1 LDTRKL
7 FAELAGTFTFF
18 LIGLMSILATKSFPG
33 GPDLVIIGFGFGLG
47 LFVAIQAFGAISGG
61 HYNPAVTVA
70 AVLDGRLDWMTGV
83 GYIAS
88 QLIGGIA
95 AAALVLAVSSQAAVA
110 GTATLPGP
118 NISDVQ
124 AVVIEAVFSAIFIL
138 VILTS
143 TKRTPSH
150 APFAIP
156 LTLMVIHFA
165 IVPFTGSSV
174 NPARSLASALVGGK
188 LDSIWVY
195 MVGPIVGAVIGWG
208 VYRFASGDATDV

>member
-1 LDTRKL
+1 MDTRKL

-18 LIGLMSILATKSFPG
+18 LIGLMSILATKAFPG

-47 LFVAIQAFGAISGG
+47 LFVAMQAFGAISGG

-83 GYIAS
+83 GYIVS

-118 NISDVQ
+118 NISDIQ

-143 TKRTPSH
+143 TKRVPSQ
-150 APFAIP
+150 AAFAIP

-195 MVGPIVGAVIGWG
+195 IVGPIVGAVIGWG